1 MKASSIVFVNN
12 ELDARYLRMA
22 VRRGAGEQRNIGN
35 ITEIHSTGLDC
46 ETCGGGLL
54 AWSIERVLVPYGLQK
69 ERRAILRG
77 KGE

>member
-46 ETCGGGLL
+46 ETCGGGS
-54 AWSIERVLVPYGLQK
+54 WFGR
-69 ERRAILRG
+69 LRG
-77 KGE
+77 YWYHMVYRKKEELF